1 MQQLGVVTVSF
12 LIVSAL
18 MIFGSLTRSRRTKH
32 LMFWLV
38 FVLILGGSLIYSAAF
53 R

>member
-12 LIVSAL
+12 LIVSAS
-18 MIFGSLTRSRRTKH
+18 MIFGSLTKSRRTKH

-38 FVLILGGSLIYSAAF
+38 FAFVLAGSLIFSAAF